1 MLRSALAVVALTA
14 LFAAPDTTLPSPSAA
29 EYARHFGA
37 LSKLSIAVAQTM
49 PADHYNF
56 HPHPESMDFGQLMVH
71 IASTNFQF
79 CARLKDAAPP
89 KLSSPSGKDEV
100 IKFLTASFDYC
111 SDVIPKLTEQ
121 KLQAAHDSPDGHMP
135 GRDILL
141 AMYIHV
147 AHHRGQA
154 EIYLRDEGIR
164 PPRYMI

>member
-14 LFAAPDTTLPSPSAA
+14 LFAAPGTTSPSPSSA

-56 HPHPESMDFGQLMVH
+56 RPHPESMDFGQLMVH

-79 CARLKDAAPP
+79 CAGLKDSAPP
-89 KLSSPSGKDEV
+89 KLSSPSGKDAV

-111 SDVIPKLTEQ
+111 SDVIPQLTEAQ
-121 KLQAAHDSPDGHMP
+121 LQAAHDSPDGHLP